1 MFGDT
6 LYPPQPR
13 RGPSTCCR
21 RCRRVARAGG
31 AGEAAAQ
38 AAQKPLAGD
47 VLERR
52 RQAPAVLRWRR
63 RQTRRHRQLF
73 SAAGSAPLP
82 APALKTRFPCA
93 GWTPF
98 CKRRRRRRRASTRG
112 GIPPPPPPQ
121 CLCQASTS
129 VAPASPADPATA
141 GAGTFNNNA
150 GGGSQAQSRRRV
162 VGRRRR
168 RRQRGGEGRAP
179 PPPRASARIYTRV
192 RPPRPHIPPQSQY
205 RVSPATAIS
214 FLSRPSRALLGG
226 PAQLSPSAFS
236 TPSLALGRHP
246 FLLPC
251 RAPLLAHDGSH
262 QRLARDARAS
272 RDDFPARARGR
283 SGEGAKKASGVAS
296 SFLAVTRVSGRPQPP
311 PPSSRSPPPPRH
323 LGAVRGRAY
332 AHPPQH
338 HPPPPAQSPGHY

>member
-192 RPPRPHIPPQSQY
+192 RPPPAAYPSPIPIQGIACHRDFLPF
-205 RVSPATAIS
+205 AT
-214 FLSRPSRALLGG
+214 
-226 PAQLSPSAFS
+226 
-236 TPSLALGRHP
+236 LA
-246 FLLPC
+246 
-251 RAPLLAHDGSH
+251 RAPRRSSATLSLRFFDTFSC
-262 QRLARDARAS
+262 ARAPPFFTSVPRAIACS
-272 RDDFPARARGR
+272 RWLAPAPRA
-283 SGEGAKKASGVAS
+283 
-296 SFLAVTRVSGRPQPP
+296 
-311 PPSSRSPPPPRH
+311 
-323 LGAVRGRAY
+323 
-332 AHPPQH
+332 
-338 HPPPPAQSPGHY
+338 